1 MPQSLKF
8 ARHCVPCDMHASSSS
23 PLARTTCQCTHS
35 LSPVSTSL
43 CCPMPPRRTRR
54 YPSCLLE
61 NPSPGIISQSSTGIC
76 STDCRQCLAMLGQR
90 DCRQIVLIKPR
101 NFLVQVPAILIAHAS
116 TTRAAARAAGGPD
129 GALHD
134 IFHRTARD
142 VAPSPFVTSPRALS
156 GKRRRGESTAPRC
169 TTRFIRG

>member
-8 ARHCVPCDMHASSSS
+8 ARHCVPCDMHARSSS